1 MFNGTRIQFQKRITF
16 FGFLYEQNP
25 AEKLGRNIPELI
37 FSDVLL
43 SFYLFNYKLGEKLV
57 RIVWRLDLLDR
68 RSWGPHLRNSQL
80 EKSGAYLGPAR

>member
-1 MFNGTRIQFQKRITF
+1 MFNGTRLQFQKKNTF
-16 FGFLYEQNP
+16 FGFLYDQNP

-57 RIVWRLDLLDR
+57 IIVWQLDLLDR
-68 RSWGPHLRNSQL
+68 RSWGPHLRNS
-80 EKSGAYLGPAR
+80 